1 MSTRHTITIHHEVFQ
16 RLKLKG
22 AFGESYSKLISR
34 LIDNID
40 TIEGERDRS

>member
-1 MSTRHTITIHHEVFQ
+1 MQTRHTITIHHDVFQ

-34 LIDNID
+34 LLDYID
-40 TIEGERDRS
+40 TIEGGKDTS